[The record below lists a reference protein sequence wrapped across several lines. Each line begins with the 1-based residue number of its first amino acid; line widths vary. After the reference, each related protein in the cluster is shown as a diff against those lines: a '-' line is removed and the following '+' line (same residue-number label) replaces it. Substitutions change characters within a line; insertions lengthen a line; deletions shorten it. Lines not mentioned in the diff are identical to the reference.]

1 MIQTEKIRES
11 PTNTTPQSHIPNID
25 PKGKKKEWRVYTY
38 STGSK
43 QHLYINHPEMVK
55 ELTQINTLNLASIT
69 KRLEP
74 ILGNGV
80 ITFIQWSS
88 LPTTKLRSYFF
99 SFGFSFITRKFRGM
113 IGSMVDSAM
122 QMLRK
127 WEEMVERGGKMG
139 CEIRVAKTL
148 RMSQLMSS
156 LGFASEALSSKE
168 KRSSL

>member
-1 MIQTEKIRES
+1 
-11 PTNTTPQSHIPNID
+11 
-25 PKGKKKEWRVYTY
+25 
-38 STGSK
+38 
-43 QHLYINHPEMVK
+43 
-55 ELTQINTLNLASIT
+55 
-69 KRLEP
+69 
-74 ILGNGV
+74 
-80 ITFIQWSS
+80 
-88 LPTTKLRSYFF
+88 
-99 SFGFSFITRKFRGM
+99 M